1 MIKKNTII
9 ISLIFILTSCG
20 FTPIY
25 LNNNNINFSIEQV
38 DYIGDK
44 ELNNFLKIQLNKYKK
59 KDVDNKIYIEVNSVY
74 NKNVLSKNEAGEVTN
89 YELKVE
95 VTFLVKSINRKI
107 KITEKKII
115 ESMDDKF
122 EENRKERSV
131 KQSFAYSISNKFK
144 SELINT
150 NDL

>member
-59 KDVDNKIYIEVNSVY
+59 KNVDDKIFIEAESVY
-74 NKNVLSKNEAGEVTN
+74 NKSVLSKNEAGEITN
-89 YELKVE
+89 YELKAE
-95 VTFLVKSINRKI
+95 VTFLVKSTNKKI
-107 KITEKKII
+107 KIIEKKII

-122 EENRKERSV
+122 QETRKERSI
-131 KQSFAYSISNKFK
+131 KQSFAYSISNKLK

-150 NDL
+150 K

>member
-59 KDVDNKIYIEVNSVY
+59 KDVDDKIYIEVESIY
-74 NKNVLSKNEAGEVTN
+74 NKSVLSKNEAGEITN
-89 YELKVE
+89 YELKAE
-95 VTFLVKSINRKI
+95 VTFLVKSTNKKI
-107 KITEKKII
+107 KIIEKKII

-122 EENRKERSV
+122 EETRKERSI
-131 KQSFAYSISNKFK
+131 KQSFAYSISNKLK

-150 NDL
+150 K

>member
-59 KDVDNKIYIEVNSVY
+59 KNVDDKIFIEAESVY
-74 NKNVLSKNEAGEVTN
+74 NKSVLSKNEAGEITN
-89 YELKVE
+89 YELKAE
-95 VTFLVKSINRKI
+95 VTFLVKSTNRKI

>member
-59 KDVDNKIYIEVNSVY
+59 KNVDDKIFIEAESVY
-74 NKNVLSKNEAGEVTN
+74 NKSVLSKNEAGEITN
-89 YELKVE
+89 YELKAE
-95 VTFLVKSINRKI
+95 VTFQVKSTNKKI
-107 KITEKKII
+107 KIIEKKII

-122 EENRKERSV
+122 EETRKERSI

>member
-9 ISLIFILTSCG
+9 ISLIFILSNCG

-59 KDVDNKIYIEVNSVY
+59 KNVDDKIFIEAESVY
-74 NKNVLSKNEAGEVTN
+74 NKSVLSKNEAGEITN
-89 YELKVE
+89 YELKAE
-95 VTFLVKSINRKI
+95 VTFLVKSTNKKI
-107 KITEKKII
+107 KIIEKKII

-122 EENRKERSV
+122 EETRKERSI
-131 KQSFAYSISNKFK
+131 KQSFAYSISNKLK

-150 NDL
+150 K

>member
-59 KDVDNKIYIEVNSVY
+59 KNVDGKIFIEAESVY
-74 NKNVLSKNEAGEVTN
+74 NKSVLSKNEAGEITN
-89 YELKVE
+89 YELKAE
-95 VTFLVKSINRKI
+95 VTFLVKSTNRKI
-107 KITEKKII
+107 KIIEKKII

-122 EENRKERSV
+122 QETRKERSI
-131 KQSFAYSISNKFK
+131 KQSFAYSISNKLK

-150 NDL
+150 K

>member
-59 KDVDNKIYIEVNSVY
+59 KDVDDKIYIEVNSVY
-74 NKNVLSKNEAGEVTN
+74 NKNVLSKNEAGEATN
-89 YELKVE
+89 YELKVD
-95 VTFLVKSINRKI
+95 VTFLIKSTNRKI

>member
-95 VTFLVKSINRKI
+95 VTFLVKSTNRKI

>member
-59 KDVDNKIYIEVNSVY
+59 KNVDDKIFIEAESVY
-74 NKNVLSKNEAGEVTN
+74 NKSVLSKNEAGEVTN

-95 VTFLVKSINRKI
+95 VTFLVKSTNRKI

>member
-59 KDVDNKIYIEVNSVY
+59 KNVDDKIFIEAESVY
-74 NKNVLSKNEAGEVTN
+74 NKSVLSKNEAGEVTN

-95 VTFLVKSINRKI
+95 VTFLVKSTNKKI

-115 ESMDDKF
+115 ESMGDKF
-122 EENRKERSV
+122 EETRKERSI
-131 KQSFAYSISNKFK
+131 KQSFAYSISNKLK

-150 NDL
+150 K